1 MLNSEFQIVFEMQ
14 KGLKVLLYLRHYTLL
29 GFITQLILLV
39 LFFYLLKI
47 ITIDT
52 NGLFRLLNVIFNGS

>member
-29 GFITQLILLV
+29 GFIPQLILLV